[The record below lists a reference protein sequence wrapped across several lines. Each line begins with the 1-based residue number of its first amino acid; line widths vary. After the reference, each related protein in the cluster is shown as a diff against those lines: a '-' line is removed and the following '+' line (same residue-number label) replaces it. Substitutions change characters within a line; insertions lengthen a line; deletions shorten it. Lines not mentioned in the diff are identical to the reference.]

1 MEEEFYAIIKLVSGE
16 EVFSKVCPC
25 EENEKIILI
34 LDNPVTIEYVNIQ
47 QMGITTLRLNPWI
60 KFTEE
65 TMFIIDFDK
74 IITISEVNDKKI
86 LNIYNK
92 FLEGNGKSNKVNKN
106 KKNKLSGRMGYLSSI
121 ADARIILEKIYN
133 KNI

>member
-65 TMFIIDFDK
+65 TKFIIDFDK

>member
-25 EENEKIILI
+25 EEEEKIILI
-34 LDNPVTIEYVNIQ
+34 LDNPVTIEYMHIK
-47 QMGITTLRLNPWI
+47 QMGMTTLKLNPWI
-60 KFTEE
+60 KFTDE

-74 IITISEVNDKKI
+74 IITISEINDKKI

-92 FLEGNGKSNKVNKN
+92 FLEGSGKSTKLD
-106 KKNKLSGRMGYLSSI
+106 KKKKLSKKMGYLSSI
-121 ADARIILEKIYN
+121 ADARISLEKIYN
-133 KNI
+133 KHS

>member
-92 FLEGNGKSNKVNKN
+92 FLEGNGKTNKFNKN